1 MVSARMT
8 AGLCGLLLL
17 AASAVPMAQSVTPTL
32 TFSVSGTSITLNW
45 TPVTGATGYQLIVAG
60 VAVPVPVGNVLS
72 VTQSVP
78 PGLYQVQ
85 VRGVAGVVFGPPS
98 NAVSIPV
105 GVAPPT
111 PPAAPTNLS
120 AFVNGSSA
128 LLSWTLPEGTLSG
141 LLIEVVG
148 GPFAGQAIPLP
159 VRSSQV
165 VGPVPNGAHQVQIKA
180 IGAGGV
186 SAASNVLAF
195 STPGSPCGGAA
206 IPMASAAS
214 YGFAN
219 VSWPGLPGV
228 LGYRLDVLYNG
239 VAVVSAP
246 FAPNA
251 TTANGFAGPGNY
263 TVNLTAQFACG
274 TLAGTTSFV
283 SSTAPPPGP
292 RRGANSVSRNTLTGE
307 VANVTNQVAAAYGG
321 ELQRSC
327 GNNAWLFRVLSR
339 LRAIDNR
346 YGLNWKRGVVGDMSQ
361 DVIAYNFAD
370 IPDFQAGAPH
380 IHAWDVISSHC
391 GSNPGPNAAYIGNP
405 AGQAGWTVLPYL
417 QAGYTP

>member
-1 MVSARMT
+1 MT
-8 AGLCGLLLL
+8 YP
-17 AASAVPMAQSVTPTL
+17 S
-32 TFSVSGTSITLNW
+32 SIK
-45 TPVTGATGYQLIVAG
+45 
-60 VAVPVPVGNVLS
+60 
-72 VTQSVP
+72 
-78 PGLYQVQ
+78 
-85 VRGVAGVVFGPPS
+85 
-98 NAVSIPV
+98 
-105 GVAPPT
+105 
-111 PPAAPTNLS
+111 
-120 AFVNGSSA
+120 
-128 LLSWTLPEGTLSG
+128 ETLSG
-141 LLIEVVG
+141 LVLEVTG
-148 GPFAGQAIPLP
+148 GPFAGQSIPLA
-159 VRSSQV
+159 VSTSQLLA
-165 VGPVPNGAHQVQIKA
+165 PVPNGAHTLQIRA

-186 SAASNVLAF
+186 SAPSSVLAF
-195 STPGSPCGGAA
+195 SSPGSPCGGAA
-206 IPMASAAS
+206 IPVAGSAS

-219 VSWPGLPGV
+219 VSWPALPGV

-239 VAVVSAP
+239 VAVVSTP
-246 FAPNA
+246 FAPN
-251 TTANGFAGPGNY
+251 TTRASALAGPGNY

-292 RRGANSVSRNTLTGE
+292 RRAPNSVGLGTLTGE
-307 VANVTNQVAAAYGG
+307 VASVTNQVAAAYGG

-391 GSNPGPNAAYIGNP
+391 GSNPGPNAAYIGDP
-405 AGQAGWTVLPYL
+405 RGSAGWTVFPYL